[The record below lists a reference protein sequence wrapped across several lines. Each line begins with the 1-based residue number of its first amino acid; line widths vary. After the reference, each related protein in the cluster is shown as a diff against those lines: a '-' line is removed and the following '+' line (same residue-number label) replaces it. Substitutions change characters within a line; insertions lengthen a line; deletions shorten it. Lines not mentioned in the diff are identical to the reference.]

1 MTIQPT
7 VNGVAI
13 ADAAIAAEMQNHP
26 AESAEAAWAEAAR
39 ALAVRELLLQEARRQ
54 GLEPP
59 PAADGDAQRT
69 EEDALIDRLL
79 DAEVALPVADE
90 ATCRRYYERNR
101 ARFRS
106 PDLFE
111 PAHILFSAAPDDH
124 VAYAAAVQ
132 AAEALIA
139 ELQRAPE
146 RFADLARTHSACPS
160 AAVGGSLGQVGR
172 GQTVAEFE
180 TFLFALEPGQLCPVP
195 VKSRY
200 GVHVLRLDRRIEGR
214 ELPFEAVRER
224 IAEYLQEAVW
234 RRACAQYLQILAGR
248 NDIRGVDLAGEGT
261 PLVQ

>member
-1 MTIQPT
+1 MNVQPT
-7 VNGVAI
+7 VNGVTI
-13 ADAAIAAEMQNHP
+13 PDAAIAAEMQNHP

-59 PAADGDAQRT
+59 PSADGDARRT

-124 VAYAAAVQ
+124 AAYAAAVQ
-132 AAEALIA
+132 AAKLLIA

-160 AAVGGSLGQVGR
+160 AGVGGSLGQVGR
-172 GQTVAEFE
+172 GQTVPEFE

-200 GVHVLRLDRRIEGR
+200 GVHVLRLDRRIDGR
-214 ELPFEAVRER
+214 ELPFEAVHER
-224 IAEYLQEAVW
+224 IAQYLDEAVW
-234 RRACAQYLQILAGR
+234 RRGCAQYLQILAGR
-248 NDIRGVDLAGEGT
+248 SDIRGVDLTGGET

>member
-1 MTIQPT
+1 MNVQPT
-7 VNGVAI
+7 VNGVVI
-13 ADAAIAAEMQNHP
+13 PDAAIAAEMQNHP
-26 AESAEAAWAEAAR
+26 AASAEAAWAEAAR
-39 ALAVRELLLQEARRQ
+39 ALAVRELLLQEARRH
-54 GLEPP
+54 GLESP
-59 PAADGDAQRT
+59 PATDADVQRT
-69 EEDALIDRLL
+69 DEDTIIDRLL

-124 VAYAAAVQ
+124 SAYATAVE
-132 AAEALIA
+132 AAEVLIA
-139 ELQRAPE
+139 RLQQAPE

-160 AAVGGSLGQVGR
+160 AGVGGSLGQVGR
-172 GQTVAEFE
+172 GQTVPELE

-200 GVHVLRLDRRIEGR
+200 GVHVLRLDRRIDGR
-214 ELPFEAVRER
+214 ELPFAAVRER

-234 RRACAQYLQILAGR
+234 RRGCAQYLQILAGR
-248 NDIRGVDLAGEGT
+248 N
-261 PLVQ
+261 